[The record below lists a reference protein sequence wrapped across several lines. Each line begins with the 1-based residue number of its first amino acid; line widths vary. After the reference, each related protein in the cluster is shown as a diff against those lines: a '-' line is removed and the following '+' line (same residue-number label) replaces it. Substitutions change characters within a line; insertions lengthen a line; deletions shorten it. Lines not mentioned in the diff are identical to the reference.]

1 MKIFVLI
8 SAIALSLSAAGQ
20 KVHHLGDSAMVPNN
34 AGRAEIYAALKSAVG
49 NISFTPQGELVYSNH
64 PFFNPQ
70 IRVLKYDG
78 KTKQSIPFPNK
89 EWNTPRKTDD
99 HYLSSVLGIRNDA
112 NGIIWMLDMGGRNAI
127 TPKIVGWNTRTDKLE
142 RIYYLPVSSLVP
154 ESQPN
159 DMVVDLKHGVF
170 LIADEG
176 IGNGGDG
183 SKAALILVDMKT
195 GSARRLLQGT
205 RTTRPENMPTVIGGK
220 TLKVNGK
227 DLLIGCDGITADADN
242 EWVYYAPLNGSKIYR
257 VKTADL
263 TDARLDGQRLDKL
276 IETYSAKPNN
286 GGLSIDIEGN
296 LYLTTMETNSVT
308 VILAKNRKVHQLIS
322 DGKLLWP
329 DGVSYNSADGYM
341 YVSAAQVHLGA
352 VFNRGTNKAKAPF
365 YIYRFKPL
373 ADGVPFR

>member
-1 MKIFVLI
+1 
-8 SAIALSLSAAGQ
+8 
-20 KVHHLGDSAMVPNN
+20 
-34 AGRAEIYAALKSAVG
+34 
-49 NISFTPQGELVYSNH
+49 
-64 PFFNPQ
+64 
-70 IRVLKYDG
+70 
-78 KTKQSIPFPNK
+78 
-89 EWNTPRKTDD
+89 
-99 HYLSSVLGIRNDA
+99 
-112 NGIIWMLDMGGRNAI
+112 
-127 TPKIVGWNTRTDKLE
+127 
-142 RIYYLPVSSLVP
+142 
-154 ESQPN
+154 
-159 DMVVDLKHGVF
+159 
-170 LIADEG
+170 
-176 IGNGGDG
+176 
-183 SKAALILVDMKT
+183 MKT